1 VEDER
6 HHALEVATRVAQ
18 DHPQHAADVLYVYVA
33 YLRTRAETRDDV
45 IVDPLLVDLDR
56 PWRAFAERAEL
67 RG

>member
-1 VEDER
+1 
-6 HHALEVATRVAQ
+6 
-18 DHPQHAADVLYVYVA
+18 VLYVYVA